1 MSQDFTLP
9 DLGEGID
16 EADILTVLVHEGD
29 TVAVDQPLVTIET
42 EKATIDVPSGVSGR
56 VTKVHVSPGQTV
68 RPGQPLI
75 TVEDASVASTP
86 APASPAPPAEAPPA
100 PAATSTAEPAPSAE
114 SAAPTAAVPTT
125 PQAEAAPVEA
135 TTAELALERPPEE
148 SPPAPPPPPAP
159 APRASEPPP
168 APREAAPAAAPVE
181 AATSDGVSV
190 FAAPSVRQFARQI
203 GVDIREVRGSGP
215 GGRIDEE
222 DVKRHARSRPA
233 PEQPSTATAPASA
246 AASAPPAGAS
256 HQAPPLP
263 DFSQFGPVDRE
274 PISRFRRTV
283 ARNMT
288 TSWEQIPYVTLFQ
301 TADITELEDMR
312 RRYRERAREA
322 GGNLTISV
330 VLLKIVAAALKANPH
345 FNSSLD
351 AETNELIL
359 KRYYDIGMAV
369 DTERGLAVPV
379 IRGVDDKN
387 IIELAVEMA
396 GIAERA
402 RENKLTLEEM
412 RGATFT
418 ISNLGSLGTG
428 HFTPLVNWPE
438 VAILGV
444 GRAEQTPVWTDGQWL
459 PRLQLPLSLSIDH
472 RVIDGADG
480 ARFLNWIAD
489 AIREPLIVAM
499 EG

>member
-9 DLGEGID
+9 DLGEGIA

-29 TVAVDQPLVTIET
+29 TIAVDQPLVTIET
-42 EKATIDVPSGVSGR
+42 EKATIDVPSGVAGR
-56 VTKVHVSPGQTV
+56 VTKVHVAPGQTV

-75 TVEDASVASTP
+75 TFEDASIAPTP
-86 APASPAPPAEAPPA
+86 APASAAPPPEPPRNEAPAPPSPAPTPEPAEAP
-100 PAATSTAEPAPSAE
+100 
-114 SAAPTAAVPTT
+114 VPTR
-125 PQAEAAPVEA
+125 PQPEVAPVEA
-135 TTAELALERPPEE
+135 TTAELALERPPGEAAA
-148 SPPAPPPPPAP
+148 APPPPPA
-159 APRASEPPP
+159 ASEPPAP
-168 APREAAPAAAPVE
+168 PRETAPPAAPVE
-181 AATSDGVSV
+181 AATADGVPV

-203 GVDIREVRGSGP
+203 GVDIRQVRGSGP

-233 PEQPSTATAPASA
+233 AEEPSTAAAPASA
-246 AASAPPAGAS
+246 APPIAGQAAG

-274 PISRFRRTV
+274 PLSRFRRTV

-301 TADITELEDMR
+301 TTDITELEDMR

-351 AETNELIL
+351 VETNELIL

-444 GRAEQTPVWTDGQWL
+444 GRAEQTPVWTDGQWQ

>member
-1 MSQDFTLP
+1 MSQDFALP

-29 TVAVDQPLVTIET
+29 TIAVDQPLVTIET
-42 EKATIDVPSGVSGR
+42 EKATIDVPSGIAGR
-56 VTKVHVSPGQTV
+56 VTKVHVAPGQTV

-75 TVEDASVASTP
+75 AVETAPVAAASAPDPAPPSSSGTRDVGPPPPQPVSGPDTTATPNPEVAQQPDP
-86 APASPAPPAEAPPA
+86 APAAATPQPEVAPVEETAAELTLERPREEAPPA
-100 PAATSTAEPAPSAE
+100 P
-114 SAAPTAAVPTT
+114 
-125 PQAEAAPVEA
+125 PQP
-135 TTAELALERPPEE
+135 
-148 SPPAPPPPPAP
+148 
-159 APRASEPPP
+159 
-168 APREAAPAAAPVE
+168 APAAASAE
-181 AATSDGVSV
+181 APAPEGMPV

-222 DVKRHARSRPA
+222 DVKRHARSHQAA
-233 PEQPSTATAPASA
+233 PPSAATQAVAPASA
-246 AASAPPAGAS
+246 PDEGAARSQSAPS
-256 HQAPPLP
+256 LP
-263 DFSQFGPVDRE
+263 DFAQFGPVDRE
-274 PISRFRRTV
+274 PLSRFRRTV

-301 TADITELEDMR
+301 TADITELEDLR

-351 AETNELIL
+351 VETNELIL

-444 GRAEQTPVWTDGQWL
+444 GRAEQTPVWGDGQWT

>member
-1 MSQDFTLP
+1 MSQDFALP

-16 EADILTVLVHEGD
+16 EADILTVFVREGD
-29 TVAVDQPLVTIET
+29 TIAIDQPLVTIET
-42 EKATIDVPSGVSGR
+42 EKATIDVPSGIAGR
-56 VTKVHVSPGQTV
+56 VTKVHVAPGQTV

-75 TVEDASVASTP
+75 AVETAPVPAPPVPEPAPLSEMPNADTPSAEPASGSDTTPTPQPAAAPQQDP
-86 APASPAPPAEAPPA
+86 APAAASPQPEVAPVEETAAELTLERPREEAPPA
-100 PAATSTAEPAPSAE
+100 PPQPARSSTPAD
-114 SAAPTAAVPTT
+114 
-125 PQAEAAPVEA
+125 
-135 TTAELALERPPEE
+135 
-148 SPPAPPPPPAP
+148 AP
-159 APRASEPPP
+159 A
-168 APREAAPAAAPVE
+168 
-181 AATSDGVSV
+181 SDGAPV

-203 GVDIREVRGSGP
+203 GVDIREVHGSGP

-222 DVKRHARSRPA
+222 DVKRHARSREAAPQPA
-233 PEQPSTATAPASA
+233 ATPASTPGEATAQGHAT
-246 AASAPPAGAS
+246 
-256 HQAPPLP
+256 PPLP
-263 DFSQFGPVDRE
+263 DFAQFGPIDRE
-274 PISRFRRTV
+274 PLSRFRRTV

-301 TADITELEDMR
+301 TADITELEDLR

-351 AETNELIL
+351 VETNELIL

-444 GRAEQTPVWTDGQWL
+444 GRAEQTPVWVDGQWT
-459 PRLQLPLSLSIDH
+459 PRLHLPLSLSIDH

-480 ARFLNWIAD
+480 ARFLNWISD